1 MKINRGVICMLAVVV
16 FAASPTVSLA
26 QRSGSHFGSGSSG
39 SIGRAGG
46 TAQQSGSHFGS
57 GNSGSIGR
65 ASGTAQ
71 QSGSHFGIA
80 QPPAAFA
87 PTQAPATVTRTT
99 FVANPSLTQAPVT
112 VIQNPIVTPG
122 PGFVPG
128 QTFVPNPVSTP
139 HPVFGSSRGFT
150 PNPGFV
156 SNQFALPVDS
166 PLVPGMSREDVLRR
180 FGQPLGSVATRTSE
194 TLVFDGGLKVTLENG
209 RLTGAR

>member
-1 MKINRGVICMLAVVV
+1 MLAVVV

-39 SIGRAGG
+39 SIGRAG
-46 TAQQSGSHFGS
+46 
-57 GNSGSIGR
+57 
-65 ASGTAQ
+65 GTAQ

-150 PNPGFV
+150 PNPAFIP
-156 SNQFALPVDS
+156 NQFAP
-166 PLVPGMSREDVLRR
+166 PEG
-180 FGQPLGSVATRTSE
+180 
-194 TLVFDGGLKVTLENG
+194 VFDLNPFQPQVTVPTHILDPG
-209 RLTGAR
+209 QTIIPTPQCLQYFP

>member
-1 MKINRGVICMLAVVV
+1 MLAVVV

-26 QRSGSHFGSGSSG
+26 QRSGSHFGSGS
-39 SIGRAGG
+39 
-46 TAQQSGSHFGS
+46 
-57 GNSGSIGR
+57 SGSIGR

-128 QTFVPNPVSTP
+128 ETFVPNPVSTP

-209 RLTGAR
+209 QLTGAR